1 MPLGSTQSRK
11 IDCTVLAATNQN
23 LAELTRKKRFRLDLF
38 HRLNA
43 FTLSIPPLRERPED
57 IMELTLICL
66 KKYNR
71 KYRRRAHI
79 GYRSLRALKTHFFP
93 GNVRELMNIIKQAVA
108 MCERRQLD
116 DYLIRLI
123 APSTCAATGASARK
137 TGNGLVQTLETVERD
152 LLEQAADQC
161 RTTRQAADFL
171 GISQPTVVR
180 KFKKHGI
187 RIRADKHLIRF

>member
-1 MPLGSTQSRK
+1 
-11 IDCTVLAATNQN
+11 
-23 LAELTRKKRFRLDLF
+23 
-38 HRLNA
+38 
-43 FTLSIPPLRERPED
+43 
-57 IMELTLICL
+57 
-66 KKYNR
+66 
-71 KYRRRAHI
+71 
-79 GYRSLRALKTHFFP
+79 
-93 GNVRELMNIIKQAVA
+93 MNIIKQAVA

-180 KFKKHGI
+180 KFKNTGFVSGP
-187 RIRADKHLIRF
+187 DKHLIRF